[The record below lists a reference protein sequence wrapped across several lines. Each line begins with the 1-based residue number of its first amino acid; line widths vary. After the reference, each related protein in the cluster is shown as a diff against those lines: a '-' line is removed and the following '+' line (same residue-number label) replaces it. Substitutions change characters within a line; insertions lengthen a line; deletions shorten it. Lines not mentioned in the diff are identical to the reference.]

1 MSNKIEKSSQDGSMN
16 KNIALSLLLLFSS
29 IGLFWFALKEENENL
44 DNEGV
49 YLQQSENA
57 INDHLKRTARKIEEG
72 KIKVQVENLQSKNAA
87 NRIEMQSTDFS
98 STSHSNDFK
107 SDPRLD
113 ELTQSLGKNKK
124 EPAPPKSPKEV
135 IQAQMYDNQQWNEYT
150 LSYRQSY
157 ADKFVENARRQGWV
171 IKLDSEYKIISA
183 KPLKKDVRPQLFPLD
198 KTADANGARSGQ

>member
-1 MSNKIEKSSQDGSMN
+1 MNNEIEKSSKDGSVN

-29 IGLFWFALKEENENL
+29 IGLFWFALKEEDEDL
-44 DNEGV
+44 DNERV

-57 INDHLKRTARKIEEG
+57 INNHLKKTARKIEEG

-183 KPLKKDVRPQLFPLD
+183 KPLKKDSRPQLFPSD